1 MLSRI
6 MVFMKSL
13 QAESVL
19 GLIAL
24 LSLSGC
30 ATKPITP
37 QDDLDKKFE
46 QQMKGVT
53 LIGRSSRQ
61 NSDKISSEEKYLI
74 KGVSKLTG
82 ETWLFRSRFQYAGKD
97 IPLPVPV
104 TIKWAGDTPVITLDN
119 LSIPGMGSFSV
130 RIVLDRDQ
138 YAGTWSSE
146 KGGGQMFGKIVRGQ

>member
-1 MLSRI
+1 
-6 MVFMKSL
+6 MKCL
-13 QAESVL
+13 PAKRLLPGLFVL
-19 GLIAL
+19 L
-24 LSLSGC
+24 LMIGC
-30 ATKPITP
+30 SKKPVTP
-37 QDDLDKKFE
+37 QDDLDKKFQ

-61 NSDKISSEEKYLI
+61 SSDKISSEEKYLI
-74 KGVSKLTG
+74 EGVSKLAG

-119 LSIPGMGSFSV
+119 LSIPGMGSFSA

-146 KGGGQMFGKIVRGQ
+146 KGGGQMFGKIVHDQ